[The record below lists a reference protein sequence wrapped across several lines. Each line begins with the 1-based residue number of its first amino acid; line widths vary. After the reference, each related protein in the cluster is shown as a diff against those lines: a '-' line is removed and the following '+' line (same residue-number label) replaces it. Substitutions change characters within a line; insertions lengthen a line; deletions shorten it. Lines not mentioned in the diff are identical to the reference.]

1 MAELSDD
8 PADAA
13 VRLEAALERIARSA
27 REAQTRI
34 PQPPAQAAAL
44 PDEGVEIAARLDDL
58 IARLRTALGSR
69 PA

>member
-1 MAELSDD
+1 MADLPDD

-13 VRLEAALERIARSA
+13 LRLEAALERIARSA

-34 PQPPAQAAAL
+34 PQPPGPAASM
-44 PDEGVEIAARLDDL
+44 PDESVEIAARLDDL